1 MENQIQS
8 GKFTLIENGIEKE
21 YTTLFTFYNDI
32 TEKNYVVYT
41 DNREDEE
48 GNKAIFASSYDQD
61 SSELMEV
68 TTDEEWDNIQK
79 LLLELMP
86 KNND

>member
-41 DNREDEE
+41 DNSEDEE
-48 GNKAIFASSYDQD
+48 GNKAIFASSYDKD